1 MAAVDEELTKLRK
14 DMEQLRGD
22 IMSLTEAFKD
32 LGVEKGRAAMAR
44 AKSTGAS
51 VRDDADALKARA
63 HREIEERPITS
74 VLTSFGIGFLVGMLL
89 DRRS

>member
-1 MAAVDEELTKLRK
+1 MAAVDEELAKLRK

-32 LGVEKGRAAMAR
+32 LGAEKGRAAMAR

-51 VRDDADALKARA
+51 VLNDADALKARA
-63 HREIEERPITS
+63 HREIEERPIAS